1 MGAVFCAHPVAAET
15 LQEALSNAYLI
26 NPVLNSE
33 RARLRATDEQVAL
46 AKSGLRP
53 NISASG
59 DAAFQNQ
66 ESDIVGGSRQAE
78 QQQCDAET
86 RALEPAFCASLASQ
100 TNIGNIESQLS
111 SDGVTHPRGYSV
123 QLSQPIFEGF
133 QNLNAIRQA
142 KATVQAAR
150 EGLRAVEQTTLLN
163 AATAYVDVVR
173 DQAVVR
179 LRDSN
184 VEVLTEQL
192 RQTKDRFNVGEVT
205 RTDVAQAEARRSDAI
220 TQLYAAQANLKTS
233 RATYEQIIGHP
244 PSNLVHPPSIVHL
257 LPSQLED
264 AMTLG
269 DGENPFILT
278 TVYQEEA
285 SLYNVNQIMGELLP
299 EVTLDAQY
307 QQRFGLS
314 NTLKEQQVTTIMGR
328 VNVPLYQGG
337 GVAARI
343 RQAKETNI
351 QLKKE
356 VEDARLRIHAE
367 VISNWGLLQSTA
379 SQITSAQDALEAN
392 RIALEGVREEEK
404 VGQRTTLDV
413 LNAEL
418 EYLGSQIQ
426 LVTAKRDR
434 VVAEY
439 AIYASIGRMDAQTL
453 GLSVPYYDPIEHY
466 EIIKNKW
473 FGLRPPPPPA
483 PDE

>member
-1 MGAVFCAHPVAAET
+1 MTGVQSRHRTSCAESSWRRGGAAALACLAMGAIFCAHPVAAET

-26 NPVLNSE
+26 NPVLSSE
-33 RARLRATDEQVAL
+33 RARLRATDEQVAV

-66 ESDIVGGSRQAE
+66 ESDIVGGSRSNVQK
-78 QQQCDAET
+78 CDAAT
-86 RALEPAFCASLASQ
+86 RATEPAFCASLDASEANFG
-100 TNIGNIESQLS
+100 TNGDIS

-142 KATVQAAR
+142 KATVQAGR

-163 AATAYVDVVR
+163 AVTAYVDVVR

-244 PSNLVHPPSIVHL
+244 PSNLAHPPSIVHL

-269 DGENPFILT
+269 DGQNPFILNA
-278 TVYQEEA
+278 VYQEEA

-299 EVTLDAQY
+299 QVTLDAQY
-307 QQRFGLS
+307 QQRFGQS

-343 RQAKETNI
+343 RQAKETNN

-356 VEDARLRIHAE
+356 VEDARLTHPRRGDFELGPAPIH
-367 VISNWGLLQSTA
+367 
-379 SQITSAQDALEAN
+379 
-392 RIALEGVREEEK
+392 RIADHVGAGCARSQPHRARRRARGGEGRPAHHARCAERRARISRLADPARHRQARPRC
-404 VGQRTTLDV
+404 GRICDLC
-413 LNAEL
+413 LN
-418 EYLGSQIQ
+418 
-426 LVTAKRDR
+426 
-434 VVAEY
+434 
-439 AIYASIGRMDAQTL
+439 
-453 GLSVPYYDPIEHY
+453 
-466 EIIKNKW
+466 W
-473 FGLRPPPPPA
+473 PA
-483 PDE
+483 